1 MLMEYH
7 FAKISYYSVLAVQG
21 GNILFNAYIPLQ

>member
-1 MLMEYH
+1 MLMEFH

-21 GNILFNAYIPLQ
+21 GSILFNPYIPLQ